1 MQICDNLR
9 GDGAVTR
16 DAVVGLARLSHPAP
30 ADWIEARCSF
40 PNAMLDCIAPAAGP
54 AEIEAARALGVADA
68 APVTHENSRQRVIED
83 GFRAGRPERG
93 KAGAT
98 VTGEAH
104 AHDAMKTLVLNAGHQ
119 VLANAG
125 ELLGDGT
132 IADCMAHPA
141 VSPFWRKV
149 EQDETAPDVAA
160 MPGMTPVEYMR
171 LIARRVANPAVHDTT
186 RSGAF
191 GGSTRHAG
199 FVLPILRDAL
209 AAGAPVEGL
218 ALVEALWARMCAGR
232 ARTAPPS
239 PRTIRTGTR
248 RPPPRWRLEI
258 GPRPGWS
265 RTRPMTI
272 RRRPPFRRRLCG
284 LAGPDLARRYGGRAR
299 RLRAGARPGLTVSVA
314 RRHHRAEEAVR

>member
-1 MQICDNLR
+1 
-9 GDGAVTR
+9 
-16 DAVVGLARLSHPAP
+16 
-30 ADWIEARCSF
+30 
-40 PNAMLDCIAPAAGP
+40 
-54 AEIEAARALGVADA
+54 
-68 APVTHENSRQRVIED
+68 
-83 GFRAGRPERG
+83 
-93 KAGAT
+93 
-98 VTGEAH
+98 
-104 AHDAMKTLVLNAGHQ
+104 MKTLVLNAGHQ

-232 ARTAPPS
+232 ARTAPPWPQPS
-239 PRTIRTGTR
+239 EPGRADHR
-248 RPPPRWRLEI
+248 RA
-258 GPRPGWS
+258 GGS
-265 RTRPMTI
+265 RSAR
-272 RRRPPFRRRLCG
+272 G
-284 LAGPDLARRYGGRAR
+284 LAGAGRDL
-299 RLRAGARPGLTVSVA
+299 
-314 RRHHRAEEAVR
+314 